1 MRSPEMGMGAPEA
14 PKVEN
19 IDQYEREKI
28 ETTLK
33 DAKHLV
39 AVIENYLKTVAYCDE
54 KGIELPNRKSLD
66 AIRRPGE
73 LADPVGALTKLS
85 ILFESGMSDMAK
97 NINVSHKDE
106 LEKRYNS

>member
-1 MRSPEMGMGAPEA
+1 MGAPEA

-54 KGIELPNRKSLD
+54 K
-66 AIRRPGE
+66 
-73 LADPVGALTKLS
+73 
-85 ILFESGMSDMAK
+85 
-97 NINVSHKDE
+97 
-106 LEKRYNS
+106 